1 MTEEAP
7 CLQICSLR
15 YLEFQLGVNR
25 DLLREV
31 AAKAG
36 SYYRPFPKRKG
47 GKIRW
52 IDNPIDPLK
61 YVQHRIN
68 RWLLSDL
75 KLPNHIHGGVRGCS
89 PVTNASIHTQTACVV
104 TLDIGKC
111 FPSITNDQV
120 FYVWNSLLG
129 YSPTISRLLTQ
140 LTTFEGHLPQGA
152 PTSTS
157 LANLVLMVPDEK
169 YQTLSQRLG
178 LRMTRFVDDIAF
190 SGDHSRLVI
199 NSVVDVLHH
208 AGFRAPHRK
217 IKVMPR
223 SMPQVVTGLSVN
235 NKAITVPRRKRSDI
249 RAAIH
254 QINHFPIQSP
264 KRAQALSSILG
275 RIAYIESVTKR
286 PELWLRN
293 YLARVTS

>member
-1 MTEEAP
+1 MTEKTE
-7 CLQICSLR
+7 CLGICSLR

-36 SYYRPFPKRKG
+36 SYYRPFPKHKG

-61 YVQHRIN
+61 HVQRRIN

-75 KLPNHIHGGVRGCS
+75 KLPIHIHGGVRGCS
-89 PVTNASIHTQTACVV
+89 PFTNASIHTQTACVV

-129 YSPTISRLLTQ
+129 CSPTISRLLTQ
-140 LTTFEGHLPQGA
+140 LTTFEDHLPQGA
-152 PTSTS
+152 PTSTT
-157 LANLVLMVPDEK
+157 LANLVLMPPDINACAVAE
-169 YQTLSQRLG
+169 REG
-178 LRMTRFVDDIAF
+178 LRITRFVDDIAF
-190 SGDHSRLVI
+190 SGVESRSVI
-199 NSVVDVLHH
+199 NPVVEILHH
-208 AGFRAPHRK
+208 AGFRVPHRK
-217 IKVMPR
+217 VKVMPNWK
-223 SMPQVVTGLSVN
+223 PQVITGLLVN
-235 NKAITVPRRKRSDI
+235 NKRIVVPRKNRSQV

-254 QINHFPIQSP
+254 QLKYLPAESSRRTKSIT
-264 KRAQALSSILG
+264 SILG
-275 RIAYIESVTKR
+275 RITHIEAIKKG
-286 PELWLRN
+286 PENGLRN
-293 YLARVTS
+293 YFDRITS